1 MCGKTQRSAGL
12 VRGIV
17 ACATLIAGG
26 AQAAVTVIHAGGLLA
41 NPGEPALREQTV
53 VVTDGK
59 ITAVENGYQ
68 PAARYGADARLIE
81 LKDRFVLPGLMDLH
95 KHISMPL
102 NETAI
107 PLDSESR
114 LTLVTEAVA
123 RAALAAGVTTLRDVG
138 DNVGVTFAVRDAINA
153 GVTEGPHIFAAGR
166 IVSST
171 GGHGTVK
178 QSPDEIMKPRGG
190 CDGPES
196 CRRIVR
202 ENIEAGSDWIK
213 VTVSG
218 SGGAATGLADAE
230 PIMLPE
236 EVRAVMEAARRGL
249 RPVAAHAHSTA
260 AIKLALESGARTI
273 EHGTYFDDACARLF
287 KSKGAFLVPTAY
299 VAEFVGKQIEKVSDM
314 PGRLPP
320 EALKRW
326 TQAAMANPGRAWRA
340 GIKLGVGSDSGSRDD
355 AHATA
360 REVELFVASGVPASD
375 AIAAAT
381 VNNAAILGVQDR
393 LGRIRPGFE
402 ADLIAVSG
410 DPIQDISRLH
420 TVSFV
425 MKGGAVIPLSERPAP

>member
-1 MCGKTQRSAGL
+1 MRMRSNF
-12 VRGIV
+12 VV
-17 ACATLIAGG
+17 ACALFAAGT
-26 AQAAVTVIHAGGLLA
+26 AQAAVVVIHAGGLLA
-41 NPGEPALREQTV
+41 DPGDKPLREQTV
-53 VVTDGK
+53 VISDGK

-68 PAARYGADARLIE
+68 PADRYGTDAKLID

-102 NETAI
+102 DEDAATIA
-107 PLDSESR
+107 SEDR
-114 LTLVTEAVA
+114 LALVTAAVA
-123 RAALAAGVTTLRDVG
+123 KAALNAGVTTVRDVG

-153 GVTEGPHIFAAGR
+153 GWIEGPRIFAAGR

-171 GGHGTVK
+171 GGHGAA
-178 QSPDEIMKPRGG
+178 KPAPGEVDRVRGG

-196 CRRIVR
+196 CRRVVR

-218 SGGAATGLADAE
+218 SGGAASGLADAE

-249 RPVAAHAHSTA
+249 RPVVAHAHSAA
-260 AIKLALESGARTI
+260 AIKLALQSGARTI
-273 EHGTYFDDACARLF
+273 DHGTYFDDACVRLF

-299 VAEFVGKQIEKVSDM
+299 VAEFVGKQVEKFSGM

-320 EALKRW
+320 EALRRW
-326 TQAAMANPGRAWRA
+326 TQAAAVNPGRAWRA
-340 GIKLGVGSDSGSRDD
+340 GIRLGIGSDSGSRND

-360 REVELFVASGVPASD
+360 REVELFVASGVPAAD

-381 VNNAAILGVQDR
+381 ATNAEILGMQDR

-410 DPIQDISRLH
+410 DPVQDVSRLH

-425 MKGGAVIPLSERPAP
+425 MKSGTIVRQKM